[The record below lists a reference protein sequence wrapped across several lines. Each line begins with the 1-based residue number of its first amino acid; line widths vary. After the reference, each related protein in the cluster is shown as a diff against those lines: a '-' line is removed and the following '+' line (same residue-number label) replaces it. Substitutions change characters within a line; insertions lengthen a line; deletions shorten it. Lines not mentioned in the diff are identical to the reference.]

1 MKNTC
6 QFYHYNNDEYN
17 IEVNDA
23 NHFSTNFNYDQ
34 LCRKSVN
41 WLNFHNIDDIE
52 SVKKLC
58 DNFNIDKITTED
70 IFKDIK
76 PKLEEYPYYLFFT
89 IKSATFDKNSIKKNK
104 ITFVLGDNFLFSFQ
118 NKKLYHFDDV
128 RTRIVNDRG
137 RIRQKFNDYL
147 LYRLLS
153 CLIDSYLEVLY
164 SINKEVMTIESSLNI
179 NNENFDFSKL
189 ELQKRKLLEL
199 KKIVTPFKN
208 ILTHLENMNTNLIEP
223 ENRRFFHELY
233 DNIVD
238 ILDEIDDT
246 KQIIEGISNLYYSIQ
261 GQKMNQI
268 MKLLTIISTIFIP
281 LTFLAGIYG
290 MNFEYLPELK
300 WKWGYFTFWGVIVT
314 IATSLIIFF
323 KKKKWL

>member
-6 QFYHYNNDEYN
+6 QFYHYNSEEYN
-17 IEVNDA
+17 IELNNPD
-23 NHFSTNFNYDQ
+23 HFAENFTYGE
-34 LCRKSVN
+34 LCSKSVN
-41 WLNFHNIDDIE
+41 WLNFHNIEDVE
-52 SVKKLC
+52 SIKKLC

-70 IFKDIK
+70 IFRDIK
-76 PKLEEYPYYLFFT
+76 PKLEEYSYYLFFT
-89 IKSATFDKNSIKKNK
+89 IKSATFDKSGIKKNK
-104 ITFVLGDNFLFSFQ
+104 ITFILGSNFLISFQ
-118 NKKLYHFDDV
+118 SKKLDHFDDV
-128 RTRIVNDRG
+128 RDRIINDRG
-137 RIRQKFNDYL
+137 RIRQKFSDYL

-153 CLIDSYLEVLY
+153 CLIDNYLETLWV
-164 SINKEVMTIESSLNI
+164 INKDVNQIELELNKDSK
-179 NNENFDFSKL
+179 FDFSKL

-233 DNIVD
+233 DNVCD

-246 KQIIEGISNLYYSIQ
+246 KQIIDGVSNLYYSIQ
-261 GQKMNQI
+261 GQKMNEI

-290 MNFEYLPELK
+290 MNFENLPELK
-300 WKWGYFTFWGVIVT
+300 WKWGYFIFWIIIVG
-314 IATSLIIFF
+314 IASLLILLF
-323 KKKKWL
+323 KRKKWL